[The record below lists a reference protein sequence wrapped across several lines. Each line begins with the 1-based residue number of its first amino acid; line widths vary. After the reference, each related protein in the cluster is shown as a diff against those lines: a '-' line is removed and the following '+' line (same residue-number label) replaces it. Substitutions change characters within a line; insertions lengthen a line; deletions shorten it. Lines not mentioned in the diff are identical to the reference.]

1 MAKIPARS
9 EQEEQV
15 AVFNWIRQI
24 GMAKWPELEL
34 VAGSAF
40 GVRLR
45 IGQAVKLKASGC
57 LKKGWPDI
65 FIAAPR
71 KRTDALQISTSYQGP
86 GKDALT
92 TFEGP
97 AWYHGMF
104 IELKPLTRG
113 VKKPKREGPD
123 KDQRR
128 MLKALSDQGYYAI
141 CCFGAEAAIREITA
155 YMEGKV

>member
-9 EQEEQV
+9 EHEEQV

-65 FIAAPR
+65 FIAVPQARNIVHKGWIDPDV
-71 KRTDALQISTSYQGP
+71 T
-86 GKDALT
+86 
-92 TFEGP
+92 
-97 AWYHGMF
+97 WWHGMF

-128 MLKALSDQGYYAI
+128 MLEMLSSQGYYCVA
-141 CCFGAEAAIREITA
+141 CFGADAAIEQIQF
-155 YMEGKV
+155 YMEGLV